1 MIRPAAIAF
10 AAISALAACEP
21 APSANG
27 LTGNVPLES
36 YYLVGIGQDAVPERN
51 MAVRFTENQ
60 ILGSGPCNSFT
71 ATNAARLPAIQ
82 VTNFVPTGAP
92 CREARQEQRFF
103 EAVRGATSA
112 DYQGGVLLVKGPTY
126 MQFEPGRP
134 L

>member
-1 MIRPAAIAF
+1 MIRPAATLL
-10 AAISALAACEP
+10 AAITALAACEP
-21 APSANG
+21 VPSANG

-51 MAVRFTENQ
+51 MAVRFTGNQ

-71 ATNAARLPAIQ
+71 ATNAASLPAIQ

-92 CREARQEQRFF
+92 CGEGRQEQRFF

-112 DYQGGVLLVKGPTY
+112 DYQGGVLLMKGPTY

>member
-1 MIRPAAIAF
+1 MIRPAVTLL
-10 AAISALAACEP
+10 AALTALAACEP
-21 APSANG
+21 VPSANG

-51 MAVRFTENQ
+51 MAVRFTGNQ

-71 ATNAARLPAIQ
+71 ATNAAALPAIQ
-82 VTNFVPTGAP
+82 VTNFVPTSAP
-92 CREARQEQRFF
+92 CGEARQEQRFF
-103 EAVRGATSA
+103 EAVRSATSA